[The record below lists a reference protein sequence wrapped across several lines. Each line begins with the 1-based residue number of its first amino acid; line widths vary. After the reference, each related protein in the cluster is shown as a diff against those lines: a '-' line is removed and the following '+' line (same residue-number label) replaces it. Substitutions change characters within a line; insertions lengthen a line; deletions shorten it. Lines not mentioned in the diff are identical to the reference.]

1 MENEKTFTEI
11 MDALVAECESV
22 LKKYLPDPRNMPEGE
37 QYASLVA
44 EAMQY
49 SAMAGGKRLRP
60 LLIARICDMYGGRR
74 ELAEPF
80 MAALEMIHNYSL
92 VHDDLPAMDDDDYR
106 RGRKT
111 THIVFGEG
119 MAVLAGD
126 ALLNFAYET
135 AVCAFSAAR
144 TPAETAAVIR
154 SLKILAK
161 NAGIYGM
168 VGGQC
173 ADLEAENRQ
182 EEVTGDMLQYIHS
195 HKTACLIDSGFEIGA
210 ILAGAPEE
218 DIRRLE
224 QIALYTGLAFQIQ
237 DDILDVIGDSA
248 ELGKPVGSDEEEGKT
263 TYVTLYGLDQ
273 ASRRVQE
280 LSSRALEEFDK
291 LSVRDG
297 FLRELILR
305 LVSRRKA
312 DTQSVPTKYT
322 FSMTLKGRW

>member
-1 MENEKTFTEI
+1 MSFEQKLAEKTAICENVLNEWI
-11 MDALVAECESV
+11 PAAEDLEGDDRCASV
-22 LKKYLPDPRNMPEGE
+22 VVD
-37 QYASLVA
+37 
-44 EAMQY
+44 AMQY
-49 SAMAGGKRLRP
+49 SVLAGGKRLRP
-60 LLIARICDMYGGRR
+60 LFILETCDMYGGRK

-80 MAALEMIHNYSL
+80 MAALEMIHTYSL

-126 ALLNFAYET
+126 ALLNYAYET
-135 AVCAFSAAR
+135 AACAFSAAR
-144 TPAETAAVIR
+144 TPEETAAVIR
-154 SLKILAK
+154 SLKILAR
-161 NAGIYGM
+161 NAGIFGM

-218 DIRRLE
+218 DIRRLG
-224 QIALYTGLAFQIQ
+224 QIALYTGVAFQIQ

-263 TYVTLYGLDQ
+263 TYVTLYGLEQ

-280 LSSRALEEFDK
+280 LSDRALEEFDK
-291 LSVRDG
+291 LSVEDG
-297 FLRELILR
+297 FLRELIIR
-305 LVSRRKA
+305 LVSRRK
-312 DTQSVPTKYT
+312 
-322 FSMTLKGRW
+322 

>member
-144 TPAETAAVIR
+144 TTAETAAVIR

-263 TYVTLYGLDQ
+263 TYVTLYGLDR

-305 LVSRRKA
+305 LVSRRK
-312 DTQSVPTKYT
+312 
-322 FSMTLKGRW
+322 